1 MPIRMPKDTRDL
13 LGPDAKLCESRSL
26 FLDRFANPAARE
38 HENERKQWFTQ
49 LIAKPVAL
57 VRPSVPLPPGSP
69 PPLYAQLQSRLM
81 VNMAGGVMENAGL
94 CLDRFGMPYIPG
106 SAVKGC
112 ARRAALAALH
122 EWTTTGTKP
131 GSAPDDA
138 DNLFAEA
145 CRPFASPEE
154 MLARIALV
162 FGWTDSD
169 WKDSRNKRDQ
179 PTCDFVWA
187 TEQEMD
193 PTKPSTPS
201 QPTSITT
208 RQQAARLLA
217 QHLGLT
223 IPADAPQPWTHLPS
237 FAGSVGF
244 LHASPVRVDNGG
256 SADGFNLPLP
266 TVGKLELDV
275 LTCHHREYYGQRSAT
290 GSKPATDD
298 EEPNPVFF
306 PAIASGHVFAFPV
319 VPLRRTSGDTL
330 ALASRWL
337 ALGLQVFGLGAKTA
351 AGYGWFDAS
360 DRISKTVHDLLER
373 KARHEAALKAAEM
386 EAAQQKARQEA
397 ERQRKKEE
405 DEALAS
411 LGPEAGQDFL
421 LARLGDPQF
430 RSALESF
437 TKQPDDKQRA
447 IVRALRKSPE
457 ETGSRRMFWE
467 ELKSRA
473 QAKGGKY
480 GQLESAIRILSKQMF
495 AGKEGKMP

>member
-1 MPIRMPKDTRDL
+1 MPIRMPTDTSAVL
-13 LGPDAKLCESRSL
+13 EPDARLCDSRSL
-26 FLDRFANPAARE
+26 FLDRFANPEARE
-38 HENERKQWFTQ
+38 QENERKQWFTQ

-57 VRPSVPLPPGSP
+57 VRQSTPLPPGSP

-94 CLDRFGMPYIPG
+94 CLDRFGLPYIPG

-112 ARRAALAALH
+112 ARRAALAALQ
-122 EWTTTGTKP
+122 EWTTTGAKP
-131 GSAPDDA
+131 GTAPDDA

-154 MLARIALV
+154 FLARIALV
-162 FGWTDSD
+162 FGWIDSD
-169 WKDSRNKRDQ
+169 WKDSRNKRNQ
-179 PTCDFVWA
+179 PTSDFIWA
-187 TEQEMD
+187 TEPERTTPEQ
-193 PTKPSTPS
+193 PLPNPPSG
-201 QPTSITT
+201 IGT
-208 RQQAARLLA
+208 RQKAAHLLA
-217 QHLGLT
+217 QHLGISL
-223 IPADAPQPWTHLPS
+223 PPEAPQPWTHLPS

-244 LHASPVRVDNGG
+244 LHASPVRVDNAG

-266 TVGKLELDV
+266 AVGKLELDV

-306 PAIASGHVFAFPV
+306 PAIAAGHVFAFPV
-319 VPLRRTSGDTL
+319 APLRRTSADTL

-373 KARHEAALKAAEM
+373 KARHEAALKAAEK

-397 ERQRKKEE
+397 EQQRKKEE
-405 DEALAS
+405 AEALAS

-421 LARLGDPQF
+421 LARLGDAQF

-437 TKQPDDKQRA
+437 TKQPDEKQRA

-457 ETGSRRMFWE
+457 ETGSRRTFWE